1 LSQHFYINQIRL
13 RRKNLAELNS
23 ELVTPTQGN
32 VEKSSA
38 KEVSGFSP
46 RPKDLSDDPSQV
58 YMNSG
63 AIISSASHITPS
75 LAQRRSR
82 SYQKTKTSPGVK
94 QAASTEIP
102 VVRTS
107 EFTINVV
114 KAE

>member
-23 ELVTPTQGN
+23 ELATPTQAS
-32 VEKSSA
+32 VEKSSL

-94 QAASTEIP
+94 QAATSEIP
-102 VVRTS
+102 AGRTS

-114 KAE
+114 KAD